1 MEEGCCV
8 SAPGKV
14 LVAGG
19 YLVTLRPHPGLVFSV
34 SARLY
39 AAVGPA
45 AAPASSP
52 ATLNGGADQNEFGLV
67 VDSPQFRK
75 TFRFSA
81 ALAAADGSSE
91 PHLLLR
97 NSYVIIISY
106 KPFPFYFYLCI
117 LFICLFIYLLVFVCR
132 SGEANEFIETTLV
145 SALTAGV
152 GLLGVDSFRVCLR
165 SFTWSQ
171 QRRVRCVRATGECDR
186 SLLCFWCRRG
196 WARA

>member
-39 AAVGPA
+39 AAVRPA

-52 ATLNGGADQNEFGLV
+52 ATLNGGADPHEFGLV

-81 ALAAADGSSE
+81 ALADGTSE

-97 NSYVIIISY
+97 NLCVLLIYFIII
-106 KPFPFYFYLCI
+106 LH
-117 LFICLFIYLLVFVCR
+117 FIY
-132 SGEANEFIETTLV
+132 S
-145 SALTAGV
+145 
-152 GLLGVDSFRVCLR
+152 
-165 SFTWSQ
+165 
-171 QRRVRCVRATGECDR
+171 
-186 SLLCFWCRRG
+186 
-196 WARA
+196 

>member
-1 MEEGCCV
+1 MEEEGCCV

-39 AAVGPA
+39 AAVRPA

-52 ATLNGGADQNEFGLV
+52 ATLNGGADPHEFGLV

-81 ALAAADGSSE
+81 TLAAADGTSE
-91 PHLLLR
+91 PHLLLH
-97 NSYVIIISY
+97 N
-106 KPFPFYFYLCI
+106 LCA
-117 LFICLFIYLLVFVCR
+117 LL
-132 SGEANEFIETTLV
+132 I
-145 SALTAGV
+145 
-152 GLLGVDSFRVCLR
+152 
-165 SFTWSQ
+165 
-171 QRRVRCVRATGECDR
+171 
-186 SLLCFWCRRG
+186 
-196 WARA
+196 

>member
-39 AAVGPA
+39 AAVQPI
-45 AAPASSP
+45 APLP
-52 ATLNGGADQNEFGLV
+52 ETEHHRQHEFELV

-81 ALAAADGSSE
+81 ALTSTSTGSSE
-91 PHLLLR
+91 PYLLLR
-97 NSYVIIISY
+97 NLYTHFTY
-106 KPFPFYFYLCI
+106 Y
-117 LFICLFIYLLVFVCR
+117 LFI
-132 SGEANEFIETTLV
+132 
-145 SALTAGV
+145 
-152 GLLGVDSFRVCLR
+152 
-165 SFTWSQ
+165 Q
-171 QRRVRCVRATGECDR
+171 
-186 SLLCFWCRRG
+186 
-196 WARA
+196 

>member
-39 AAVGPA
+39 AAVGSA

-75 TFRFSA
+75 TFPFSA

-97 NSYVIIISY
+97 NLYVILISY
-106 KPFPFYFYLCI
+106 KPFPFLFLFMHFIY
-117 LFICLFIYLLVFVCR
+117 LFICLFICLFIGVC
-132 SGEANEFIETTLV
+132 
-145 SALTAGV
+145 AG
-152 GLLGVDSFRVCLR
+152 
-165 SFTWSQ
+165 
-171 QRRVRCVRATGECDR
+171 RVRRT
-186 SLLCFWCRRG
+186 SSSRRR
-196 WARA
+196 WFRR